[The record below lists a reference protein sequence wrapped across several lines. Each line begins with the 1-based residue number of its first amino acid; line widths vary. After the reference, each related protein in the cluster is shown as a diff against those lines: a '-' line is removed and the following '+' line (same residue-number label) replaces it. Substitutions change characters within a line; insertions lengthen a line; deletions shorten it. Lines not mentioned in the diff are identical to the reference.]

1 MNWNPILTNIYA
13 ALLFILALAVIY
25 GIFYGLNYLR
35 TKSKNQKVTWL
46 AEQAYVVAEKW
57 GKYYLSGED
66 DAGARKAQKAYEVMS
81 SLLKL
86 AKISLT
92 SDQIKY
98 LIELAWHKLEG
109 IPKVQGSTAVINTE
123 IAAPQ
128 EALEEAAEKVISK
141 VFER

>member
-1 MNWNPILTNIYA
+1 MNWNPVLTNIYA
-13 ALLFILALAVIY
+13 ALLFILAIAVIY
-25 GIFYGLNYLR
+25 GIFYALNYLR

-46 AEQAYVVAEKW
+46 AEQAYVAAEKW

-86 AKISLT
+86 AKITLT

-128 EALEEAAEKVISK
+128 EALEEAAQKVISK
-141 VFER
+141 VLER